1 MSGLR
6 AFLAAAALVTLLWVP
21 AQASARSNDLVA
33 THAYIQANYRLARA
47 SVPLIGPVQRKIQR
61 LKEKLAQ
68 ECPLIGAGS
77 PENEASQPMAHE
89 VADALWSIEYGAA
102 AGPIASFVKAVG
114 HLRWSSSA
122 TTRIAATYARN
133 LHELATLPLPPLC
146 EDIRAWKATGFQ
158 TMPPRTASL
167 AARIDAIEPTP
178 IPARLLARF
187 ERGTDA
193 SILARTKAMET
204 TIGENEFILGQ
215 ADWIHVLETLGL
227 QE

>member
-1 MSGLR
+1 MRGLR
-6 AFLAAAALVTLLWVP
+6 AFLAATALVTLLCAP
-21 AQASARSNDLVA
+21 APASARSNDLAA

-47 SVPLIGPVQRKIQR
+47 GVALIGPVQRKVQL

-77 PENEASQPMAHE
+77 PEDEASQPMAHE

-102 AGPIASFVKAVG
+102 AGPIASFVKTVG

-122 TTRIAATYARN
+122 ITRIAVKYARD
-133 LHELATLPLPPLC
+133 LHELATLPIPPLC
-146 EDIRAWKATGFQ
+146 EDVRAWKATGFQ

-167 AARIDAIEPTP
+167 AARVDAIEPRP
-178 IPARLLARF
+178 VPPRLLAPF
-187 ERGTDA
+187 ARGADA
-193 SILARTKAMET
+193 GVLTRTKALET
-204 TIGENEFILGQ
+204 TIEESEFILGQ
-215 ADWIHVLETLGL
+215 TDWIHVLETLGL